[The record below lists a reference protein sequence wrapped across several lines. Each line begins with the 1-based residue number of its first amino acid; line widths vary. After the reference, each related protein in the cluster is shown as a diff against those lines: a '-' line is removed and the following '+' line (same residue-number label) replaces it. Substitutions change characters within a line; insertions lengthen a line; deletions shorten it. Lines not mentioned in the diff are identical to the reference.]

1 MAVDTTIDAE
11 VSQFR
16 QEARRIAAG
25 GWKRALVG
33 FALGAVWG
41 GAAAAVMTPEDG
53 ERTGREA
60 PWWAGG

>member
-1 MAVDTTIDAE
+1 MAADKTLDAE

-25 GWKRALVG
+25 GWKRAVVG
-33 FALGAVWG
+33 FSLGAVFG
-41 GAAAAVMTPEDG
+41 GAAAMVMTPEDDQ
-53 ERTGREA
+53 RTGRDA